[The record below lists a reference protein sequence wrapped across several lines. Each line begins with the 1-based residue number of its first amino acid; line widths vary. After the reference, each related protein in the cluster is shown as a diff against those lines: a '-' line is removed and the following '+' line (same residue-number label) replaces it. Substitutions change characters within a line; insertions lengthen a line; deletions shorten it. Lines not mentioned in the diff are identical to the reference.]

1 LIESA
6 LRRLALRGIPIPQ
19 APVLTYPQLTLLVAG
34 AVLVVNQVV
43 LAAAGHV
50 FAASCVDAVVL
61 VGLLNAAA
69 VYEHRTRGRDLIGSR
84 AFGVLALVAAVP
96 VAAAALPY
104 RHISEATGMIVVA
117 VPVAAASVYF
127 ASRHEITLRIRF
139 PRTDLRAQAVTVV
152 AAIAATEFGLC
163 AYLLRAPTTNTHG
176 FGTSVLGIAA
186 LTSAAVT
193 EEVLFRGVV
202 QASLAQAFGTA
213 GVVFATVLSVAL
225 FTTVSWWLIPVI
237 CASVSFA
244 LVVAVTGALGPAII
258 AHVAFALSAFV
269 AWPSLLEHWRPDL
282 AVSVPVGFLI
292 CGVFLAA
299 VLAATLNEEWW
310 GV

>member
-1 LIESA
+1 M
-6 LRRLALRGIPIPQ
+6 PVPQ
-19 APVLTYPQLTLLVAG
+19 APVLTYAQLTLLVVG

-43 LAAAGHV
+43 LAAAGDV

-69 VYEHRTRGRDLIGSR
+69 VYEHRTRGRDLIESR
-84 AFGVLALVAAVP
+84 AFGALALVAAVP

-104 RHISEATGMIVVA
+104 RHVSEAAGTIIVA
-117 VPVAAASVYF
+117 LPVAAASIYF
-127 ASRHEITLRIRF
+127 ALRHEMKLRVRF
-139 PRTDLRAQAVTVV
+139 ARTDLRAQALTVV
-152 AAIAATEFGLC
+152 VAIAATEFGLC

-186 LTSAAVT
+186 LTLAAVT
-193 EEVLFRGVV
+193 EELLFRGVV
-202 QASLAQAFGTA
+202 QASLAQTFGAA

-244 LVVAVTGALGPAII
+244 LVAAVADALGPAII

-269 AWPSLLEHWRPDL
+269 VWPSLLDHWHPGL
-282 AVSVPVGFLI
+282 PVSVLVGVLI

-299 VLAATLNEEWW
+299 VLVATLNEEWQ